1 MKDLVIIGAGPA
13 GLSAALY
20 GARAGMDLVLLDSNY
35 MAGGQVLT
43 TYEVDNYLG
52 LPGCN
57 GFDMGMKFQEHVAKL
72 GVEVRSVSVESIRVM
87 KQGTAEEE
95 NVAECAGAVEAAE
108 NVQVNKGTVRYFVV
122 KTTEEEIACKT
133 VLLATGA
140 VSRKLDIPGEEA
152 FRGRGVGYCAT
163 CDGAF
168 FRGKVTAVVGGS
180 YQAVED
186 AIYLAGLCEK
196 VYLIH
201 RRDAL
206 RAGAVLETQVKA
218 LPNVEIVWNH
228 VPVEIQGRDKVEG
241 VLVKDVSTQE
251 EKTLKVDG
259 VFVAVGTVPTTAL
272 AKELV
277 ELNEQG
283 YVVAGETGETSLPGF
298 FVAGDIRTK
307 QLRQIVTAVA
317 DGANAA
323 TAAWNYLEQVK

>member
-1 MKDLVIIGAGPA
+1 MKDMVIIGAGPA

-20 GARAGMDLVLLDSNY
+20 GARAGMDLVILESNY

-52 LPGCN
+52 LPGSN
-57 GFDMGMKFQEHVAKL
+57 GFDMGMKFKEHVENL
-72 GVEVRSVSVESIRVM
+72 GVEITAATVERIESCGSHYTVY
-87 KQGTAEEE
+87 TSEES
-95 NVAECAGAVEAAE
+95 
-108 NVQVNKGTVRYFVV
+108 
-122 KTTEEEIACKT
+122 IACKT

-140 VSRKLDIPGEEA
+140 VNRKLEIPGEAELK
-152 FRGRGVGYCAT
+152 GRGVGYCAT

-168 FRGKVTAVVGGS
+168 YRGRVTVVVGGS

-206 RAGAVLETQVKA
+206 RAGAVLEKKLKS

-228 VPVEIQGRDKVEG
+228 IPLEILGGDSVEG
-241 VLVKDVSTQE
+241 ILVKHVKTE
-251 EKTLKVDG
+251 EEQVLKVDG
-259 VFVAVGTVPTTAL
+259 VFVAVGTNPSTAL
-272 AKELV
+272 AAGLV
-277 ELNEQG
+277 DMDAGG
-283 YVVAGETGETSLPGF
+283 YIIADENGITSRPGF
-298 FVAGDIRTK
+298 FAAGDIRTK

-323 TAAWNYLEQVK
+323 TAAWNYIQE

>member
-1 MKDLVIIGAGPA
+1 MKDMVIIGAGPA

-20 GARAGMDLVLLDSNY
+20 GARAGMDLAVLDSNY

-52 LPGCN
+52 LPGSN
-57 GFDMGMKFQEHVAKL
+57 GFDMGMKFKEHVEKL
-72 GVEVRSVSVESIRVM
+72 GVEISSLTVERIECVEMAEHVNRHFIVHTD
-87 KQGTAEEE
+87 QG
-95 NVAECAGAVEAAE
+95 
-108 NVQVNKGTVRYFVV
+108 
-122 KTTEEEIACKT
+122 EIACKT

-140 VSRKLDIPGEEA
+140 VNRKLDIPGEEE

-186 AIYLAGLCEK
+186 AIYLSGLCEK

-201 RRDAL
+201 RRDKL
-206 RAGAVLETQVKA
+206 RAGAVLEEQLKK

-228 VPVEIQGRDKVEG
+228 IPLEISGNTAVEELTIKN
-241 VLVKDVSTQE
+241 VKTE
-251 EKTLKVDG
+251 EEQRLRVDG
-259 VFVAVGTVPTTAL
+259 VFVAIGTSPSTTL
-272 AKELV
+272 AEGLV
-277 ELNEQG
+277 EMDEQG
-283 YVVAGETGETSLPGF
+283 YVIAGETGATSLPGF
-298 FVAGDIRTK
+298 YVAGDIRTK

-317 DGANAA
+317 DGANAV
-323 TAAWNYLEQVK
+323 TAAWNDIERLK

>member
-1 MKDLVIIGAGPA
+1 MKDMVIIGAGPA

-20 GARAGMDLVLLDSNY
+20 GARAGMKLSVLDSNY

-52 LPGCN
+52 LPGSN
-57 GFDMGMKFQEHVAKL
+57 GFDMGMKFKEHVEKL
-72 GVEVRSVSVESIRVM
+72 GVEISSLTVERIECVEETESVSRH
-87 KQGTAEEE
+87 
-95 NVAECAGAVEAAE
+95 
-108 NVQVNKGTVRYFVV
+108 FVV
-122 KTTEEEIACKT
+122 HTDQEKIACKT

-140 VSRKLDIPGEEA
+140 VNRKLGIPGEEE

-201 RRDAL
+201 RRDKL
-206 RAGAVLETQVKA
+206 RAGAVLEEQLKKLT
-218 LPNVEIVWNH
+218 NVEVVWNH
-228 VPVEIQGRDKVEG
+228 IPLEILGTGAVEELLIKNVR
-241 VLVKDVSTQE
+241 TE
-251 EKTLKVDG
+251 EEQKLRVDG
-259 VFVAVGTVPTTAL
+259 VFVAIGTMPSTEL
-272 AKELV
+272 AKGLV
-277 ELNEQG
+277 EMDEQG
-283 YVVAGETGETSLPGF
+283 YIIAGETGETGLPGF

-317 DGANAA
+317 DGANAV
-323 TAAWNYLEQVK
+323 TTAWNYIERLK

>member
-1 MKDLVIIGAGPA
+1 MKDMVIIGAGPA

-20 GARAGMDLVLLDSNY
+20 GARAGMKLSVLDSNY

-52 LPGCN
+52 LPGSN
-57 GFDMGMKFQEHVAKL
+57 GFDMGMKFKEHVEKL
-72 GVEVRSVSVESIRVM
+72 GVEISSLTVERIECVEEAESVSRH
-87 KQGTAEEE
+87 
-95 NVAECAGAVEAAE
+95 
-108 NVQVNKGTVRYFVV
+108 FVV
-122 KTTEEEIACKT
+122 RTDQEKIACKT

-140 VSRKLDIPGEEA
+140 VNRKLGIPGEEE

-201 RRDAL
+201 RRDKL
-206 RAGAVLETQVKA
+206 RAGAVLEEQLKKLT
-218 LPNVEIVWNH
+218 NVEIVWNH
-228 VPVEIQGRDKVEG
+228 IPLEILGNGAVEELLIKNVR
-241 VLVKDVSTQE
+241 TE
-251 EKTLKVDG
+251 EEQKLRVDG
-259 VFVAVGTVPTTAL
+259 VFVAIGTMPSTEL
-272 AKELV
+272 AKGLV
-277 ELNEQG
+277 EMDEQG
-283 YVVAGETGETSLPGF
+283 YIIAGETGETGLPGF

-317 DGANAA
+317 DGANAV
-323 TAAWNYLEQVK
+323 TTAWNYIERLK

>member
-1 MKDLVIIGAGPA
+1 MKDIVIIGAGPA

-20 GARAGMDLVLLDSNY
+20 GARAGMDLVVIDSNY

-52 LPGCN
+52 LPGIN
-57 GFDMGMKFQEHVAKL
+57 GFDMGMKFQEHVVKL
-72 GVEVRSVSVESIRVM
+72 GVEILSYTVENI
-87 KQGTAEEE
+87 EH
-95 NVAECAGAVEAAE
+95 
-108 NVQVNKGTVRYFVV
+108 VQNQNGDLEMPYFVV
-122 KTTEEEIACKT
+122 HTEQGDISCKT

-140 VSRKLDIPGEEA
+140 VNRKLEIPGEEA
-152 FRGRGVGYCAT
+152 FLGRGVGYCAT

-168 FRGKVTAVVGGS
+168 YRGKVTAVVGGS

-201 RRDAL
+201 RRDKL
-206 RAGAVLETQVKA
+206 RAGAVLEGQLMK
-218 LPNVEIVWNH
+218 LPNVEIIWDSI
-228 VPVEIQGRDKVEG
+228 PLEIAGSRAVETILLKN
-241 VLVKDVSTQE
+241 VKSEEEQE
-251 EKTLKVDG
+251 LKVDG
-259 VFVAVGTVPTTAL
+259 VFVAIGTQPSTAL

-277 ELNEQG
+277 ELDEQG
-283 YVVAGETGETSLPGF
+283 YVIAGENGETSLAGF

-317 DGANAA
+317 DGANAV
-323 TAAWNYLEQVK
+323 TTAWNYVEHMK

>member
-1 MKDLVIIGAGPA
+1 MKDIVIIGAGPA

-20 GARAGMDLVLLDSNY
+20 GARAGMDLIVIDSNY

-52 LPGCN
+52 LPGIN
-57 GFDMGMKFQEHVAKL
+57 GFDMGMKFQEHVVKL
-72 GVEVRSVSVESIRVM
+72 GVEVLSYTVESIEHVKETAM
-87 KQGTAEEE
+87 PYYVVHTDQGDFAS
-95 NVAECAGAVEAAE
+95 
-108 NVQVNKGTVRYFVV
+108 
-122 KTTEEEIACKT
+122 KT

-140 VSRKLDIPGEEA
+140 VNRKLEIPGEEE
-152 FRGRGVGYCAT
+152 FLGRGVGYCAT

-168 FRGKVTAVVGGS
+168 YRGKVTAVVGGS

-201 RRDAL
+201 RRDKL
-206 RAGAVLETQVKA
+206 RAGAVLEAQLMKLT
-218 LPNVEIVWNH
+218 NVEIIWDSI
-228 VPVEIQGRDKVEG
+228 PLEIAGGRAVEKILLKN
-241 VLVKDVSTQE
+241 VKSE
-251 EKTLKVDG
+251 EEQDLKVDG
-259 VFVAVGTVPTTAL
+259 VFVAIGTQPSTAL

-277 ELNEQG
+277 ELDEQG
-283 YVVAGETGETSLPGF
+283 YVIAGENGETNLAGF

-317 DGANAA
+317 DGANAV
-323 TAAWNYLEQVK
+323 TSAWNYIEHMK

>member
-20 GARAGMDLVLLDSNY
+20 GARAGMDLAILDSNY

-52 LPGCN
+52 LPGSN
-57 GFDMGMKFQEHVAKL
+57 GFDMGMKFKEHVETL
-72 GVEVRSVSVESIRVM
+72 GVEISSLTVEKIEHVGNPLS
-87 KQGTAEEE
+87 
-95 NVAECAGAVEAAE
+95 VAEQAAGHTANQATDQAVEAS
-108 NVQVNKGTVRYFVV
+108 YFVV
-122 KTTEEEIACKT
+122 HTDQEKIACKT

-140 VSRKLDIPGEEA
+140 VNRKLEIPGEEE

-201 RRDAL
+201 RRDKL
-206 RAGAVLETQVKA
+206 RAGAILEEQLMK

-228 VPVEIQGRDKVEG
+228 IPLEISGNTAVEELLIKN
-241 VLVKDVSTQE
+241 VKTE
-251 EKTLKVDG
+251 EEQSLRVDG
-259 VFVAVGTVPTTAL
+259 VFVAVGTLPSTAL
-272 AKELV
+272 AKGLV
-277 ELNEQG
+277 EMDQQG
-283 YVVAGETGETSLPGF
+283 YVIAGETGETSLPGF
-298 FVAGDIRTK
+298 YVAGDIRTK

-317 DGANAA
+317 DGANAV
-323 TAAWNYLEQVK
+323 TAAWNYIEQRK

>member
-20 GARAGMDLVLLDSNY
+20 GARAGMDLAILDSNY

-52 LPGCN
+52 LPGSN
-57 GFDMGMKFQEHVAKL
+57 GFDMGMKFKEHVEKL
-72 GVEVRSVSVESIRVM
+72 GVEISSL
-87 KQGTAEEE
+87 
-95 NVAECAGAVEAAE
+95 AVEKIEHVVKPLSATDQEVGHA
-108 NVQVNKGTVRYFVV
+108 VGQADDVPYFVV
-122 KTTEEEIACKT
+122 HTDQEEIACKT

-140 VSRKLDIPGEEA
+140 VNRKLEIPGEEE
-152 FRGRGVGYCAT
+152 FTGRGVGYCAT

-201 RRDAL
+201 RRDKL
-206 RAGAVLETQVKA
+206 RAGAVLENQLCKLA
-218 LPNVEIVWNH
+218 NVEIVWNH
-228 VPVEIQGRDKVEG
+228 IPLEISGNNAVEELLIKN
-241 VLVKDVSTQE
+241 VKTE
-251 EKTLKVDG
+251 EEQRLRVDG
-259 VFVAVGTVPTTAL
+259 VFVAIGTLPSTEL
-272 AKELV
+272 AKGLV
-277 ELNEQG
+277 EMDEHG
-283 YVVAGETGETSLPGF
+283 YIIAGENGETSLSGF
-298 FVAGDIRTK
+298 FAAGDIRTK

-317 DGANAA
+317 DGANAV
-323 TAAWNYLEQVK
+323 TAAWNYIEQMK